1 MKLEKLR
8 TLTKK
13 LRSFNPANY
22 ITQKTNL
29 IDNFFHTQKLDSCV
43 IGISGGIDSAV
54 TLSLLKYT
62 VDMYSFDTSALYG
75 LQKILPLIMPIKGDG
90 TSGQDE
96 ATNLA
101 IKQCEVLKLE
111 YKIVN
116 LTAAYEE
123 YLIASQTK
131 GSNPPKWEAPFYG
144 PNPRQS
150 WANGQLASI
159 LRTPC
164 SYYHAALLQIQGYKS
179 IVVGTTNRDEGSYI
193 GFYGKA
199 SDGMVDLQPIA
210 DIHKSE
216 VYAIAKALGVI
227 PEIIERAPRGDVW
240 DNKTDEEMIGAPYWF
255 LEMYLLVQE
264 FQLEPL
270 VCELEESE
278 LNFYRNYESQIM
290 KLHFANEHKYQVGQP
305 SHFIDLMSRK
315 VPGGWQ

>member
-1 MKLEKLR
+1 MKLEELR
-8 TLTKK
+8 ILTKK
-13 LRSFNPANY
+13 LRSFNPAKY
-22 ITQKTNL
+22 IFQKAKL
-29 IDNFFHTQKLDSCV
+29 IDDFLYDQKLDSCV

-54 TLSLLKYT
+54 TLGLLKF
-62 VDMYSFDTSALYG
+62 VSDMDKGSG
-75 LQKILPLIMPIKGDG
+75 IGIKKILPLIMPIEGDG

-96 ATNLA
+96 ATRLA
-101 IKQCEVLKLE
+101 VKQCDALSLD

-116 LTAAYEE
+116 LSCAYQE
-123 YLIASQTK
+123 YLRTSKTDSA
-131 GSNPPKWEAPFYG
+131 A

-164 SYYHAALLQIQGYKS
+164 SYYHAALLQIQGFKS

-216 VYAIAKALGVI
+216 VYAIAKGLGVI
-227 PEIIERAPRGDVW
+227 PEIIERVPRGDVW
-240 DNKTDEEMIGAPYWF
+240 DNKTDEEMIGSPYWF

-264 FQLEPL
+264 FQLEAL
-270 VCELEESE
+270 VCELEEDD
-278 LNFYRNYESQIM
+278 LATYRNYESKIM
-290 KLHFANEHKYQVGQP
+290 SLHFANEHKYKVGQP
-305 SHFIDLMSRK
+305 SHFIDAMTRK

>member
-1 MKLEKLR
+1 MKLEELR
-8 TLTKK
+8 ILTKK
-13 LRSFNPANY
+13 LRSFDPCKY
-22 ITQKTNL
+22 IFQKAELVDSFLYN
-29 IDNFFHTQKLDSCV
+29 QKLDSCV

-54 TLSLLKYT
+54 TLGLLKF
-62 VDMYSFDTSALYG
+62 VSDMGKGSG
-75 LQKILPLIMPIKGDG
+75 IGIKKILPLIMPIEGDG

-96 ATNLA
+96 ATKLA
-101 IKQCEVLKLE
+101 VKQCEALKLD

-116 LTAAYEE
+116 LSSAYQE
-123 YLIASQTK
+123 YLKASYDP
-131 GSNPPKWEAPFYG
+131 GHPSPH
-144 PNPRQS
+144 QS

-164 SYYHAALLQIQGYKS
+164 SYYHAALLQTQDFKS

-216 VYAIAKALGVI
+216 VYAIAKGLGVI
-227 PEIIERAPRGDVW
+227 PEIIQRAPRGDVW

-264 FQLEPL
+264 FKLEAL
-270 VCELEESE
+270 VRELEESD
-278 LNFYRNYESQIM
+278 LAAYRNYKNQIM
-290 KLHFANEHKYQVGQP
+290 GLHYANKHKYQVGQP
-305 SHFIDLMSRK
+305 SHFIDAMTRK